1 MAMEPIRLICMRL
14 IDMHKVHPEQVT
26 KACALCGEP
35 VGVYP
40 SGQKAL
46 RENPGAEIICQVCA
60 AKTHDPSDV
69 NAPAA
74 PFAEIVQ
81 EMRDSTPVNKA

>member
-1 MAMEPIRLICMRL
+1 MSEPIRLICMRL
-14 IDMHKVHPEQVT
+14 VDMHKIHPEQDNTRV
-26 KACALCGEP
+26 CAFCGQP

-46 RENPGAEIICQVCA
+46 REHPEAEIICQVCA

-74 PFAEIVQ
+74 PVAEIVQ
-81 EMRDSTPVNKA
+81 EMRDSTPVAKA